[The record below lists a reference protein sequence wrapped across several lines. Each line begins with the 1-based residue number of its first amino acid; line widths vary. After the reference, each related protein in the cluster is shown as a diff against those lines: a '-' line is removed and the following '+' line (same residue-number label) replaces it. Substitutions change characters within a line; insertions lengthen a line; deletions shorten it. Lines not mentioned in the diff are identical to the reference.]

1 MKINGML
8 SASEFVQNIEKMCK
22 EKEMEYIDAVLHYC
36 TEHNI
41 EIETAAGMIKMS
53 GPMKSKIQA
62 EAESLNFLPKTS
74 KLPI

>member
-8 SASEFVQNIEKMCK
+8 SASEFVQKIELMCK
-22 EKEMEYIDAVLHYC
+22 EHGMEYIDAVLHYC
-36 TEHNI
+36 HENNI

-53 GPMKSKIQA
+53 SPMKSKIQA
-62 EAESLNFLPKTS
+62 EAEALNFLPKTS